1 MFRWLRPDPTS
12 GVGSSESG
20 DDGGPAVDG
29 DERDVDVPLPSAGEP
44 SLAALPI
51 AGITR
56 RRMAASISVL
66 LACWIVIVFARQVGV
81 ASAAT
86 AHAED
91 LAVSNGELR
100 LDIAIREREFDLIGR
115 QRYIEQQARGYGLGT
130 AREIAFTLAPDAPDL
145 SADAPGSAAV
155 RVGATSEAVTP
166 LERWLTIL
174 FGPSD

>member
-1 MFRWLRPDPTS
+1 MFRWFRPDPFRGAGAS
-12 GVGSSESG
+12 APEDPGSEIDRDESEPNGS
-20 DDGGPAVDG
+20 
-29 DERDVDVPLPSAGEP
+29 LQTAGEP

-56 RRMAASISVL
+56 RRMAAGISVM

-91 LAVSNGELR
+91 LAVANAALR
-100 LDIAIREREFDLIGR
+100 LDIAVRERELDLIDR
-115 QRYIEQQARGYGLGT
+115 QRYVEQQARGYGLGT
-130 AREIAFTLAPDAPDL
+130 SREIAFTLAPDAPEL
-145 SADAPGSAAV
+145 SSDAPGSAAV
-155 RVGATSEAVTP
+155 RVGATSETVSP
-166 LERWLTIL
+166 IERWLTVL